1 MRAKNERLARALRE
15 AGYSY
20 AELARHIRA
29 IAAENGLTARTN
41 SSAVAHWIA
50 GTRPSRKTAE
60 LIAEALSRGTGRPLS
75 LPQLGLAGPAG
86 EEDDETEPALG
97 LGTDR
102 DPLDVLD
109 LLAGADLER
118 RDLSRAMPYSVPAAF
133 FPLDAPVPRSR
144 TAPEA
149 RPGTMGEREVEAVR
163 EMTRLFTAV
172 DERHGGQHGRSAL
185 VQYLRSDVADLC
197 RSRFRT
203 QELKSRM
210 LSAGAC
216 VVYLA
221 GWKAYDAGE
230 QGLAQRYYLQAYRLT
245 KEAGN
250 DLHSAFVLRVLA
262 HHGMEVGRPE
272 HSLDL
277 IDAALRHVAGRSDP
291 ATEALYVVTRAR
303 ALSMAGRCR
312 EAVAETARAER
323 LVDGADQQEMP
334 YWAALWGSARA
345 CVGNHSAKAAEHMG
359 SYDVAERHFSRA
371 VWSRPGGQYQ
381 RITALSVAHAGA
393 MQCRQGLVEQACD
406 TWTQALELMDGV
418 RSTRVFRAAAGMR
431 QDLSPYCRGRV
442 PAALDLA
449 ERIRLWSSKEA
460 L

>member
-1 MRAKNERLARALRE
+1 MRARNERLARAVRE

-20 AELARHIRA
+20 AELARQIRSV
-29 IAAENGLTARTN
+29 AAENGLTARTN
-41 SSAVAHWIA
+41 SSAIAHWVA
-50 GTRPSRKTAE
+50 GTRPNRRTAE
-60 LIAEALSRGTGRPLS
+60 LVAEALSRGTGRALS
-75 LPQLGLAGPAG
+75 PQQLDLADASG
-86 EEDDETEPALG
+86 EEGEEAVPAPG
-97 LGTDR
+97 LGADR

-118 RDLSRAMPYSVPAAF
+118 RDLSRAIPYSVPAAAL
-133 FPLDAPVPRSR
+133 PLDASAPWSR
-144 TAPEA
+144 TLPVD
-149 RPGTMGEREVEAVR
+149 RPGVMGEQEVEAVR

-197 RSRFRT
+197 RARFRT
-203 QELKSRM
+203 QELKARM

-245 KEAGN
+245 REAGN

-277 IDAALRHVAGRSDP
+277 IDAALRHIGRRSDP

-303 ALSMAGRCR
+303 ALAMADRGR
-312 EAVAETARAER
+312 EAVAEAARAER
-323 LVDGADQQEMP
+323 LVQDADEREMP

-359 SYDVAERHFSRA
+359 SYAVAEQHFSRA
-371 VWSRPGGQYQ
+371 VRRRPGGQYR
-381 RITALSVAHAGA
+381 RITALNVAHTGA
-393 MQCRQGLVEQACD
+393 MQCRQGRVEQACD
-406 TWTQALELMDGV
+406 TWRAALELMDGV
-418 RSTRVFRAAAGMR
+418 RSARVLRAVADMR
-431 QDLSPYCRGRV
+431 HGLSPYCHGRV

-449 ERIRLWSSKEA
+449 ERIRLWSAQEGR
-460 L
+460 